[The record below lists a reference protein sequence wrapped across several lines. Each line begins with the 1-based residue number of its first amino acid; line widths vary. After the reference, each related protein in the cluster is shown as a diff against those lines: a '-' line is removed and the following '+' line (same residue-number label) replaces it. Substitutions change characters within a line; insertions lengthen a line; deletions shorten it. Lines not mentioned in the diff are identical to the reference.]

1 MSGVPKAWAPRRF
14 WTAAGVAEAPGGYN
28 VTLDGRP
35 LRTPARAPVVLP
47 GRALAQALAAEWD
60 AQEGAVQ
67 PATMP
72 LTRAVNSAI
81 DTVTPRRPEVEAEI
95 ARYGETDLLCYRA
108 VAPAG
113 LVALQAAA
121 WDPLLAWAAESLGAR
136 LVTVEGVMYAAQP
149 PAALAALRR
158 ALERFDAFE
167 LTGLHELVA
176 QSGSLVIGLAAA
188 SGRES
193 PESLWDKAHVDEAWQ
208 ISQWGEDAEAA
219 AAAAL
224 RRQGFLQAMRLIA
237 LARAG

>member
-1 MSGVPKAWAPRRF
+1 MSGAPRPWAPRRF
-14 WTAAGVAEAPGGYN
+14 WTSAGVAEAPGGFA

-35 LRTPARAPVVLP
+35 LRTPGRAAVVVP

-60 AQEGAVQ
+60 AQQGTVQ

-81 DTVTPRRPEVEAEI
+81 DTVTPRRSEVEAEI

-108 VAPAG
+108 AAPAG

-121 WDPLLAWAAESLGAR
+121 WDPLLAWAAESFGAR
-136 LVTVEGVMYAAQP
+136 LVTVEGVMFAAQP
-149 PAALAALRR
+149 PAALAALHR

-167 LTGLHELVA
+167 LTALHELVA
-176 QSGSLVIGLAAA
+176 LSGSLVIGLAAA
-188 SGRES
+188 SGREA
-193 PESLWDKAHVDEAWQ
+193 PEALWDKAHIDEAWQ